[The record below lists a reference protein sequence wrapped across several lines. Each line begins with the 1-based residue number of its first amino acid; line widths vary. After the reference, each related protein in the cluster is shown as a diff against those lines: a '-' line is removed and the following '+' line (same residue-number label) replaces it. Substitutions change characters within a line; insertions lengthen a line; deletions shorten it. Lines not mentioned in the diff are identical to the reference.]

1 MAINIKKSFK
11 IFIYLKNISVLQGMI
26 LLEPNNHFIQGV
38 TISLEKMPRIFS
50 NNPAVLEPLLRA

>member
-1 MAINIKKSFK
+1 MTINIKKSFK

-26 LLEPNNHFIQGV
+26 LLEPNNHLIQGF